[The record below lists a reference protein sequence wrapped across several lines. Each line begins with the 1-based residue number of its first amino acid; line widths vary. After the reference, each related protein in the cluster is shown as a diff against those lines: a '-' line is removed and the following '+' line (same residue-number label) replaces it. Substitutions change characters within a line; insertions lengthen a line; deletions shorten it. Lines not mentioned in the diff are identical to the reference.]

1 MFFGVC
7 TTIVNVV
14 AYWIMAHV
22 INVVV
27 MVSTV
32 VAWFTAIR
40 LAYITNRIWVFHSQ
54 ASTSKE
60 IFKETSAF
68 FM

>member
-1 MFFGVC
+1 
-7 TTIVNVV
+7 
-14 AYWIMAHV
+14 MAHV